1 MCEMITGVVPASE
14 FELAAL
20 TDRGFPCGGV
30 DPSQGSEAGLV
41 VELDVVED
49 GPRVPGLGDVRQV
62 LQELGQAGQRPDGG
76 AAQHQVHHRHV
87 HARHGGRV
95 RRLDHHQQA
104 DGLL

>member
-1 MCEMITGVVPASE
+1 MKEEGGVPASE

-20 TDRGFPCGGV
+20 TDRGFPRSGI
-30 DPSQGSEAGLV
+30 DPSKGSEAGFV

-49 GPRVPGLGDVRQV
+49 GTRVPGLGDVRQV
-62 LQELGQAGQRPDGG
+62 VQELGQAGQRPDGG

-95 RRLDHHQQA
+95 R
-104 DGLL
+104 